1 MKTIFLSGIIVA
13 LCICMGSLIK
23 QHTIQRHQIEVLKAV
38 IVECEELDDFSDT
51 VAEGDAY
58 ADYVELCE

>member
-1 MKTIFLSGIIVA
+1 
-13 LCICMGSLIK
+13 MGSLIK